1 MKQTGVGKIRE
12 NIKNLKNSAPI
23 RNPSLFIS
31 WEWGCQKILGRI
43 TQFSARG
50 LLQYYRALE
59 VGGGGKRI
67 RQILLDTTKTV
78 PPPFPFLG
86 DKEWTSY

>member
-59 VGGGGKRI
+59 VGGGERESGKFYWTQQKRCH
-67 RQILLDTTKTV
+67 
-78 PPPFPFLG
+78 PPSL
-86 DKEWTSY
+86 S

>member
-59 VGGGGKRI
+59 VGGGVKENQANFIGHNKNGATP
-67 RQILLDTTKTV
+67 L
-78 PPPFPFLG
+78 PFPRR
-86 DKEWTSY
+86 

>member
-31 WEWGCQKILGRI
+31 CGWGCQKILGII

-59 VGGGGKRI
+59 VGGGGKEN
-67 RQILLDTTKTV
+67 QANLLDPTKTE
-78 PPPFPFLG
+78 PPPLPFLG

>member
-12 NIKNLKNSAPI
+12 NIKNLKKNSAPI

-31 WEWGCQKILGRI
+31 WGWGSQKILGTI

-50 LLQYYRALE
+50 LLHYYRALE
-59 VGGGGKRI
+59 MGGGGEENQANFIGHNKNRA
-67 RQILLDTTKTV
+67 T
-78 PPPFPFLG
+78 PPLPFLG
-86 DKEWTSY
+86 NKE

>member
-59 VGGGGKRI
+59 EGGGEENQANFIGPNKNRATP
-67 RQILLDTTKTV
+67 L
-78 PPPFPFLG
+78 PFLG
-86 DKEWTSY
+86 DKE

>member
-59 VGGGGKRI
+59 VGGGGERESGKFYWT
-67 RQILLDTTKTV
+67 QQKQCH
-78 PPPFPFLG
+78 PPSL
-86 DKEWTSY
+86 S

>member
-31 WEWGCQKILGRI
+31 CGWGCQKILGII

-59 VGGGGKRI
+59 VGGGGERESGKFIGPNKNRA
-67 RQILLDTTKTV
+67 T
-78 PPPFPFLG
+78 PPPFP
-86 DKEWTSY
+86 KR

>member
-1 MKQTGVGKIRE
+1 MKQRGVGKTRE

-31 WEWGCQKILGRI
+31 WGWGCQKILGRI
-43 TQFSARG
+43 TQFSAQG

-59 VGGGGKRI
+59 VGGGEENQANFIGHNKNRATP
-67 RQILLDTTKTV
+67 L
-78 PPPFPFLG
+78 PFPR
-86 DKEWTSY
+86 